1 MGQSVFTL
9 ETAMNIGFLGTGVMG
24 ASMAGHLLES
34 GHEIALFTRTRAK
47 AEPLLARGAT
57 WVDSPREAAEGAD
70 VVISIVGMP
79 SDVEAVHLGPNGTLA
94 ASTPPALIID
104 MTTSTPSLA
113 RRLHQQAARL
123 SVGAIDA
130 PVSGGD
136 IGARN
141 AALSIMVGGDEA
153 DVKTAWPLFDLMG
166 GTIVH
171 QGGPGCG
178 QHTKM
183 VNQILVA
190 STMLGISEG
199 LLYARSAGLNG
210 ERVLESVGGG
220 AAGSWTISNL
230 GPRILAGDH
239 APGFFVDHFL
249 KDLSIAL
256 DEAESM
262 GLELPMLALAR
273 RFYAEASEKG
283 LGNQGTQVLASLLV
297 ANHEGF

>member
-1 MGQSVFTL
+1 MK
-9 ETAMNIGFLGTGVMG
+9 IGFLGTGVMG
-24 ASMAGHLLES
+24 ASMAGHLLEA
-34 GHEIALFTRTRAK
+34 GHDLAVFTRTRAK
-47 AEPLLARGAT
+47 AEPLLARGAR
-57 WVDSPREAAEGAD
+57 WAESPREVAEGAD

-79 SDVEAVHLGPNGTLA
+79 ADVESVHLGAEGTLA
-94 ASTPPALIID
+94 ASTRPRLLID

-113 RRLHQQAARL
+113 RRLHEEAARH

-136 IGARN
+136 VGARN
-141 AALSIMVGGDEA
+141 ASLSIMVGGDDA
-153 DVKTAWPLFDLMG
+153 HVKAAWPLFDSLG

-199 LLYARSAGLNG
+199 LLYARAAGLDG
-210 ERVLESVGGG
+210 ERVLQSVGGG

-230 GPRILAGDH
+230 GPRILAGDT

-262 GLELPMLALAR
+262 GLTLPMLGLAR
-273 RFYAEASEKG
+273 RFYSEASEKG
-283 LGNQGTQVLASLLV
+283 LGSHGTQVLASLLV

>member
-1 MGQSVFTL
+1 MR
-9 ETAMNIGFLGTGVMG
+9 IGFLGTGVMG
-24 ASMAGHLLES
+24 ASMAGHLVES
-34 GHEIALFTRTRAK
+34 GHELVLFTRTRAK
-47 AEPLLARGAT
+47 AESLLARGAV
-57 WVDSPREAAEGAD
+57 WAASPREAAEGSD

-79 SDVEAVHLGPNGTLA
+79 SDVEAVHLGSDGTLA
-94 ASTPPALIID
+94 ASSPPRLLID

-113 RRLHQQAARL
+113 RGLHAKAADL
-123 SVGAIDA
+123 GVGVVDA

-136 IGARN
+136 VGARN
-141 AALSIMVGGDEA
+141 GTLSIMVGGDEG
-153 DVKTAWPLFDLMG
+153 DVKMAWPLFEAMG

-199 LLYARSAGLNG
+199 LLYARSAGLDG
-210 ERVLESVGGG
+210 ERVLKSVGGG

-230 GPRILAGDH
+230 GPRILANDT

-256 DEAESM
+256 AEAEAM
-262 GLELPMLALAR
+262 KLDLPMLALAR

-283 LGNQGTQVLASLLV
+283 LGSQGTQVLASLLV

>member
-1 MGQSVFTL
+1 MK
-9 ETAMNIGFLGTGVMG
+9 IGFIGTGVMG
-24 ASMAGHLLES
+24 ASMAGHLLAS
-34 GHEIALFTRTRAK
+34 GHELALFTRTRAK
-47 AEPLLARGAT
+47 AESLLARGAT
-57 WVDSPREAAEGAD
+57 WAGSPREAAESAD

-79 SDVEAVHLGPNGTLA
+79 ADVESVHLGAEGTLA
-94 ASTPPALIID
+94 ASVPPGLLID

-113 RRLHQQAARL
+113 RRLHAEAARRN
-123 SVGAIDA
+123 VGAIDA

-136 IGARN
+136 VGARN
-141 AALSIMVGGDEA
+141 GTLSIMVGGDEA
-153 DVKTAWPLFDLMG
+153 DVNTARPLFEAMG

-171 QGGPGCG
+171 QGAAGSG

-190 STMLGISEG
+190 STMHGISEG
-199 LLYARSAGLNG
+199 LLYARAAGLDG
-210 ERVLESVGGG
+210 GKVLESVGGG

-230 GPRILAGDH
+230 GPRILADDD

-256 DEAESM
+256 DEAQAM
-262 GLELPMLALAR
+262 GLDLPMLALAR

-283 LGNQGTQVLASLLV
+283 LGQRGTQVLASMLM
-297 ANHEGF
+297 ANHGGF

>member
-1 MGQSVFTL
+1 MK
-9 ETAMNIGFLGTGVMG
+9 IGFLGTGVMG
-24 ASMAGHLLES
+24 ASMAGHLLDA
-34 GHEIALFTRTRAK
+34 GHELTLYTRTPAK
-47 AEPLLARGAT
+47 AESLLDRGAT
-57 WVDSPREAAEGAD
+57 WADSPREAADEAD

-79 SDVEAVHLGPNGTLA
+79 ADVESVHLGADGTLA
-94 ASTPPALIID
+94 AGTPPRLLID

-113 RRLHQQAARL
+113 RRIADSAAAR

-136 IGARN
+136 VGARN
-141 AALSIMVGGDEA
+141 ATLSIMVGGREA
-153 DVKTAWPLFDLMG
+153 DVTEAWPLFELMG

-171 QGGPGCG
+171 QGDAGCG

-199 LLYARSAGLNG
+199 LLYARSAGLDG
-210 ERVLESVGGG
+210 EKVLESVGGG
-220 AAGSWTISNL
+220 AAGSWTITNL

-256 DEAESM
+256 EEADSM
-262 GLELPMLALAR
+262 GLDLPMLALAR
-273 RFYAEASEKG
+273 RFYAQASEKG
-283 LGNQGTQVLASLLV
+283 LGSHGTQVLASLLV

>member
-1 MGQSVFTL
+1 MK
-9 ETAMNIGFLGTGVMG
+9 IGFLGTGVMG
-24 ASMAGHLLES
+24 TSMAGHLLDG
-34 GHEIALFTRTRAK
+34 GHDLRVFTRTRAK
-47 AEPLLARGAT
+47 AEPLLARGAS
-57 WVDSPREAAEGAD
+57 WADCPREAADGSD

-79 SDVEAVHLGPNGTLA
+79 ADVEAVHLGSDGTLA
-94 ASTPPALIID
+94 SATPPRLLID

-113 RRLHQQAARL
+113 RRIFQIAAER

-136 IGARN
+136 VGARN
-141 AALSIMVGGDEA
+141 ATLSIMVGGCTNHVED
-153 DVKTAWPLFDLMG
+153 AWPLFELMG

-171 QGGPGCG
+171 QGDAGCG

-199 LLYARSAGLNG
+199 LLYARSAGLEG
-210 ERVLESVGGG
+210 KKVLQSVGGG
-220 AAGSWTISNL
+220 AAGSWTITNL

-256 DEAESM
+256 EEADSM
-262 GLELPMLALAR
+262 GLDLPMLALAR

-283 LGNQGTQVLASLLV
+283 LGDQGTQVLASLLV

>member
-1 MGQSVFTL
+1 MR
-9 ETAMNIGFLGTGVMG
+9 IGFLGTRVMG
-24 ASMAGHLLES
+24 ASMAGHLLDA
-34 GHEIALFTRTRAK
+34 GHDLVLFTRTRAK
-47 AEPLLARGAT
+47 AEALLDRGAA
-57 WVDSPREAAEGAD
+57 WADSPRESAEGAD
-70 VVISIVGMP
+70 LVISIVGMP
-79 SDVEAVHLGPNGTLA
+79 QDVESVHLGPEGTLS
-94 ASTPPALIID
+94 ASKAPRYLID

-113 RRLHQQAARL
+113 RQLHEEASRR

-136 IGARN
+136 VGARN
-141 AALSIMVGGDEA
+141 ASLSIMVGGDDD
-153 DVKTAWPLFDLMG
+153 DVTAVLPVLDLMG

-199 LLYARSAGLNG
+199 LLYARSAGLDG
-210 ERVLESVGGG
+210 ARVLESVGGG

-230 GPRILAGDH
+230 GPRILAGDT

-256 DEAESM
+256 EEAESM
-262 GLELPMLALAR
+262 NLKLPMLALAR

-283 LGNQGTQVLASLLV
+283 LGSHGTQVLASLLV
-297 ANHEGF
+297 ANHQGF

>member
-1 MGQSVFTL
+1 MK
-9 ETAMNIGFLGTGVMG
+9 IGFLGTGVMG
-24 ASMAGHLLES
+24 ASMAGHLLDG
-34 GHEIALFTRTRAK
+34 GHDLVLFTRTRAK
-47 AEPLLARGAT
+47 AEPLLSRGAT
-57 WVDSPREAAEGAD
+57 WAESPREAAEGAD

-79 SDVEAVHLGPNGTLA
+79 ADVESVHLGSEGTLA
-94 ASTPPALIID
+94 ASTPPRLLID

-113 RRLHQQAARL
+113 RRLHEEASRR

-136 IGARN
+136 VGARN
-141 AALSIMVGGDEA
+141 ASLSIMVGGDDA
-153 DVKTAWPLFDLMG
+153 HVKSAWPVFDLMG

-199 LLYARSAGLNG
+199 LLYAQAAGLDG
-210 ERVLESVGGG
+210 ARVLESVGGG
-220 AAGSWTISNL
+220 AAGSWTITNL
-230 GPRILAGDH
+230 GPRILAGDT

-262 GLELPMLALAR
+262 GLALPMLALAR

-283 LGNQGTQVLASLLV
+283 LGSHGTQVLASLLV
-297 ANHEGF
+297 TNHEGF